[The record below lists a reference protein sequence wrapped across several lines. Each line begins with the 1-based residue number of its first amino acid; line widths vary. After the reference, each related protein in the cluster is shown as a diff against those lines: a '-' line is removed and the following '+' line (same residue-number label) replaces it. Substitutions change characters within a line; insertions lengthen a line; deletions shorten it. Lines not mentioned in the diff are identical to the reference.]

1 MIKFA
6 PPTKMH
12 YRNLITTYQ
21 QWISAGEEKYKE
33 TPDAPTF
40 AKIKTAKR
48 LIAELR
54 NAKRKGEFD
63 NLPEGI

>member
-12 YRNLITTYQ
+12 LRNLIVTYQ
-21 QWISAGEEKYKE
+21 QWISAEEEKYAQK
-33 TPDAPTF
+33 PDAPTF

-63 NLPEGI
+63 KLPEGI